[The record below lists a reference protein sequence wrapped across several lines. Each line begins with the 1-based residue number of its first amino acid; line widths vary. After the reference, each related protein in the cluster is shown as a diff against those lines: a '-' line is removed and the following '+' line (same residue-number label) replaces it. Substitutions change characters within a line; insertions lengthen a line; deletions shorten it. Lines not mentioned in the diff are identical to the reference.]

1 MQVVVNVLETMLKD
15 VKVPPYEQPPL
26 SQTYSTAS
34 TSESGT
40 HSSSITETQQN
51 PFSYKSKN
59 MGNTFDALN
68 EGQVTLPLTS
78 SSIFSNYS
86 RWSNHTSCIFWNTK
100 HTRCFKFSMWA
111 RQWILRPAALV
122 HPSKKMEHQRLVLI
136 TLPQIQE
143 KPSRI

>member
-1 MQVVVNVLETMLKD
+1 MLKD

-51 PFSYKSKN
+51 PFSYKSN
-59 MGNTFDALN
+59 DTGNIFDALN

-78 SSIFSNYS
+78 SSIFSNCS
-86 RWSNHTSCIFWNTK
+86 RWSK
-100 HTRCFKFSMWA
+100 HTRCFKFGMWA
-111 RQWILRPAALV
+111 RQWILRAAALV
-122 HPSKKMEHQRLVLI
+122 HPSKNMEQSSSPCHRSKRSLPEFKNADVISVKRLFLVLK
-136 TLPQIQE
+136 E
-143 KPSRI
+143 